1 MEIAA
6 VNDRRNPAPE
16 LPIPKLTEKISDLE
30 NSAVQRFA
38 DSWRQFP

>member
-16 LPIPKLTEKISDLE
+16 LPIPKLTGKMMGM
-30 NSAVQRFA
+30 NVCGTRT
-38 DSWRQFP
+38 